1 MMPAIANISG
11 STENKNDLLIFSKV
25 CYKSYNLLHNFSE
38 LIDNDIFNILL
49 DAAAADAV
57 VVVPRFRSSS

>member
-1 MMPAIANISG
+1 MTPAIADIGG
-11 STENKNDLLIFSKV
+11 STENKNDLFIFSKV

-57 VVVPRFRSSS
+57 VVAPRLRSFS